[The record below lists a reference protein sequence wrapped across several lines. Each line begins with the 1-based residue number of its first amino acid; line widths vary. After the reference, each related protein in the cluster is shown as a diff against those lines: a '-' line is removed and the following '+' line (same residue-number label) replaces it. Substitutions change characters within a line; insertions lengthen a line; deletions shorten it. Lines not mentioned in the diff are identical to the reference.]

1 MINSVTYF
9 YHNSHLQIPMLAPG
23 HPYTFVANVTEI
35 FSTRSEAVEKSEN
48 DDDGN
53 PKEKPSVKVILIK
66 EGQAQPL
73 LAATI
78 DIPPTDPLMMPF
90 C

>member
-1 MINSVTYF
+1 
-9 YHNSHLQIPMLAPG
+9 MLVPG
-23 HPYTFVANVTEI
+23 HPYTFIAKVTEI
-35 FSTRSEAVEKSEN
+35 FSVSHLETVDKSEN
-48 DDDGN
+48 YDDGN
-53 PKEKPSVKVILIK
+53 LKEKPTVKVILIK
-66 EGQAQPL
+66 KGQTQPL